1 MTRWTFVGKVISLL
15 YNMLSKLVITFPPG
29 SKNKATEKKK
39 KSKKAKWLTEKA
51 LQIAEEKKKNEKQG
65 KTSM

>member
-1 MTRWTFVGKVISLL
+1 MQEAE
-15 YNMLSKLVITFPPG
+15 
-29 SKNKATEKKK
+29 NKATEKKK
-39 KSKKAKWLTEKA
+39 ESKKAKWLTEKA